1 MPEWLDID
9 PAVLRQLALQHDQ
22 VAAETREWAQP
33 PAEWLANFEPTYGKI
48 ANPVKEAL
56 ERYYDA
62 RLRAGEAL
70 AREHEQTA
78 ASLRESANAYERT
91 DAEAAA
97 SVGLS
102 GEDAGGRVG
111 TFGDPVTTGF
121 APNSTAP
128 NNPLGAPVVTGPGA
142 GTGAGPSTPPPGQMD
157 PATAGN
163 GAAAQGP
170 SGAPPGQSQNGVAAG
185 GVTATP
191 GTVPPA
197 EHTAGTGATPAGNA
211 VSGAPSGT
219 GTVPP
224 GGALV
229 GGPLGAGTGS
239 GDDRGTTTTPAGG
252 ANAQD
257 GTAVPVAGAPTPF
270 NSAVASAKDKE
281 AEPAYIV
288 GDAVNEDLL
297 IAKTLLGAV
306 LAATDEAVGITW
318 AVAVLRGPAG
328 AGLFITSNEGR
339 GWLPA
344 GLFLP
349 RQVSTPWLWDELLG
363 ADGEVAAP
371 WEGISDPARTL
382 VEFGRAWGAKANAVL
397 SAIASS
403 GPIDPVLR
411 SRLSEVAMQGLVEP
425 GSDLDLRV
433 LTPDTTDRLGLTGS
447 VPALESVAAVP
458 DAQVRRRVVELA
470 LDAHV
475 QLGRSVS
482 QHFDSSGSRAIRDR
496 ILAKVEVGEDVPA
509 SWWDDLRDAD
519 DLLAAEMVSQ
529 RLDVGRVDLGAIRV
543 DDEVSALRAM
553 VWDRRCNELVALL
566 AEEPGR
572 QVLRDAVY
580 AHQEILA
587 HPSFVAAPAAVATGT
602 EEQVVRPVAGGSGVS
617 APAEQAGTATE
628 SAPPSASGPPTG
640 AVAAP
645 ETGGPPRGVLPPS
658 VTPPPETRDSSF

>member
-33 PAEWLANFEPTYGKI
+33 PSEWLANFEPTYGKI

-78 ASLRESANAYERT
+78 ASLRESADAYERT

-97 SVGLS
+97 SVNRS
-102 GEDAGGRVG
+102 GEDIGGRVG
-111 TFGDPVTTGF
+111 TFGDPVTAGF

-128 NNPLGAPVVTGPGA
+128 NSQMGAPVVTGPGA
-142 GTGAGPSTPPPGQMD
+142 GAGFGPSTPPEQMN
-157 PATAGN
+157 PAAAAN
-163 GAAAQGP
+163 GAGQGP
-170 SGAPPGQSQNGVAAG
+170 SGAPPGQSQNGSAAG

-191 GTVPPA
+191 GTVPA
-197 EHTAGTGATPAGNA
+197 TEHTAGAGTAPAGNNA
-211 VSGAPSGT
+211 VSGAPSGA

-229 GGPLGAGTGS
+229 GGLPGVGAGS

-270 NSAVASAKDKE
+270 NSAVSSAKDKE

-297 IAKTLLGAV
+297 IAKTLLQAV

-382 VEFGRAWGAKANAVL
+382 AEFGRVWGAKANAVL

-403 GPIDPVLR
+403 GPIDPGLR

-447 VPALESVAAVP
+447 GPALESVAAVP
-458 DAQVRRRVVELA
+458 DAQVHRRIVELA
-470 LDAHV
+470 LDAHA

-496 ILAKVEVGEDVPA
+496 ILAKVQAGEDVPT
-509 SWWDDLRDAD
+509 SWWDELRDAD

-543 DDEVSALRAM
+543 DDEVNALRAM

-566 AEEPGR
+566 AEEPDR

-602 EEQVVRPVAGGSGVS
+602 EEQVVRPVAGGAGVS
-617 APAEQAGTATE
+617 APAEQAGAATE

-658 VTPPPETRDSSF
+658 VTPPPETRDSSS

>member
-33 PAEWLANFEPTYGKI
+33 PSEWLAKFEPTYGKI

-97 SVGLS
+97 SVNRS
-102 GEDAGGRVG
+102 GEDVGGRGG
-111 TFGDPVTTGF
+111 TFGDPASAGF
-121 APNSTAP
+121 APTSTGPNSR
-128 NNPLGAPVVTGPGA
+128 LGAPVVTGPGA
-142 GTGAGPSTPPPGQMD
+142 GAGFGPSTPPGQMD
-157 PATAGN
+157 PAAAAN
-163 GAAAQGP
+163 GAGQGP
-170 SGAPPGQSQNGVAAG
+170 SGAPPGQAQNGVVSG
-185 GVTATP
+185 GATATP
-191 GTVPPA
+191 GAAPPA
-197 EHTAGTGATPAGNA
+197 EHTAGTGTTPGA
-211 VSGAPSGT
+211 GAPAGT

-229 GGPLGAGTGS
+229 GGPLGSGTA
-239 GDDRGTTTTPAGG
+239 DDRGTTSPPSG

-257 GTAVPVAGAPTPF
+257 GTAVPVVGAPTPF

-297 IAKTLLGAV
+297 IARTLLGAV
-306 LAATDEAVGITW
+306 LAATEEAVGITW

-403 GPIDPVLR
+403 GPIDPGLR

-425 GSDLDLRV
+425 GADLDLRV

-458 DAQVRRRVVELA
+458 DAQVHRRCVELA
-470 LDAHV
+470 LDAHAQV
-475 QLGRSVS
+475 GRTVS

-496 ILAKVEVGEDVPA
+496 ILAKVEVREEVPA
-509 SWWDDLRDAD
+509 SWWEELRDAD
-519 DLLAAEMVSQ
+519 DLLAAAMVSQ
-529 RLDVGRVDLGAIRV
+529 RLDVTRVDLGAIRV

-566 AEEPGR
+566 AAEPNR

-580 AHQEILA
+580 AHQEILG
-587 HPSFVAAPAAVATGT
+587 HPSFVATPATVATGAD
-602 EEQVVRPVAGGSGVS
+602 EQVVRPAAGGSGVS
-617 APAEQAGTATE
+617 APAEQAGAPTE
-628 SAPPSASGPPTG
+628 SAAPSA
-640 AVAAP
+640 
-645 ETGGPPRGVLPPS
+645 GGPPSGAVVAPEAGGPPQGALPPS
-658 VTPPPETRDSSF
+658 VTQPPESRGASS

>member
-33 PAEWLANFEPTYGKI
+33 PSEWLANFEPTYGKI

-97 SVGLS
+97 SVNRS
-102 GEDAGGRVG
+102 GEDVGGRGG
-111 TFGDPVTTGF
+111 TFGDPATSGF
-121 APNSTAP
+121 APTSTAP
-128 NNPLGAPVVTGPGA
+128 NSQLGAPVATGPGA
-142 GTGAGPSTPPPGQMD
+142 GAGFGPSTPPGQMD
-157 PATAGN
+157 PAAAAN
-163 GAAAQGP
+163 GAGQGP
-170 SGAPPGQSQNGVAAG
+170 SGAPPGQNQNGAAPG
-185 GVTATP
+185 GVTAMP
-191 GTVPPA
+191 GAVPTT
-197 EHTAGTGATPAGNA
+197 EQTSGAGTAPGGNA
-211 VSGAPSGT
+211 VPGAPTGAGT
-219 GTVPP
+219 APP

-229 GGPLGAGTGS
+229 GGPLGAGS
-239 GDDRGTTTTPAGG
+239 GAADDRGTTTPPSG
-252 ANAQD
+252 ANAAQD
-257 GTAVPVAGAPTPF
+257 GTAVPVVGAPTPF

-288 GDAVNEDLL
+288 GDAVHEDLV

-371 WEGISDPARTL
+371 WEGIADPARTL

-397 SAIASS
+397 SAVASS
-403 GPIDPVLR
+403 GPIDPGLR
-411 SRLSEVAMQGLVEP
+411 SRLSEVAMEGLVGP
-425 GSDLDLRV
+425 GADLDLRV
-433 LTPDTTDRLGLTGS
+433 PTPDTTDRLGLTGS

-458 DAQVRRRVVELA
+458 DAQVRKRCMELA
-470 LDAHV
+470 LDAHAQV
-475 QLGRSVS
+475 GRTVS

-496 ILAKVEVGEDVPA
+496 ILAKVEAREEVPA
-509 SWWDDLRDAD
+509 SWWEELRDAD

-566 AEEPGR
+566 AEDPSR

-580 AHQEILA
+580 AHQEIIG
-587 HPSFVAAPAAVATGT
+587 HPSFVAVPAAVTTGA
-602 EEQVVRPVAGGSGVS
+602 EDQVVRPVAGGSGVS
-617 APAEQAGTATE
+617 APAEQAGTPVEPA
-628 SAPPSASGPPTG
+628 APSA
-640 AVAAP
+640 
-645 ETGGPPRGVLPPS
+645 GGPPSGTVVAPNAGGPPPGALPPS
-658 VTPPPETRDSSF
+658 VTPPPESRGASS

>member
-1 MPEWLDID
+1 MPDWLDID
-9 PAVLRQLALQHDQ
+9 PAVLRQLAGQHDQ

-33 PAEWLANFEPTYGKI
+33 PSEWLANFEPTYGKI

-78 ASLRESANAYERT
+78 ASLRESADAYERT
-91 DAEAAA
+91 DAEAAV
-97 SVGLS
+97 SVSGS
-102 GEDAGGRVG
+102 GENIGGPGG
-111 TFGDPVTTGF
+111 TFGDPVPG
-121 APNSTAP
+121 
-128 NNPLGAPVVTGPGA
+128 LGAPIS
-142 GTGAGPSTPPPGQMD
+142 AGPNNQVGIPGGPNGSSASPLPPSSPTPPGQMD
-157 PATAGN
+157 PAVAAN
-163 GAAAQGP
+163 GGGQGP
-170 SGAPPGQSQNGVAAG
+170 SGAAPGQGQNGVVPG
-185 GVTATP
+185 GTTATP

-197 EHTAGTGATPAGNA
+197 EHTAGAGAAPAAGA
-211 VSGAPSGT
+211 VSGGPGA

-224 GGALV
+224 GGALI
-229 GGPLGAGTGS
+229 GGPLGAGS
-239 GDDRGTTTTPAGG
+239 GDDRGSTTTPPSG

-257 GTAVPVAGAPTPF
+257 GAPVPVVGAPTPF
-270 NSAVASAKDKE
+270 NSAVASAKDQE

-288 GDAVNEDLL
+288 GDAVNEDLV

-306 LAATDEAVGITW
+306 LAATDGAVGITW

-363 ADGEVAAP
+363 ADGDTAAP
-371 WEGISDPARTL
+371 WEGISDPARIL

-397 SAIASS
+397 SAVASS
-403 GPIDPVLR
+403 GPIDPGLR

-433 LTPDTTDRLGLTGS
+433 VTPDTTDRLGLTGS

-458 DAQVRRRVVELA
+458 DVQVHTRCVELA
-470 LDAHV
+470 LDAHAQV
-475 QLGRSVS
+475 GRSVLG
-482 QHFDSSGSRAIRDR
+482 HFDTSGSRALRDR
-496 ILAKVEVGEDVPA
+496 ILARVEVGEDVPQ
-509 SWWDDLRDAD
+509 SWWEELRDAD
-519 DLLAAEMVSQ
+519 DLLAAAMISQ
-529 RLDVGRVDLGAIRV
+529 RVDVGRVDLGAIRV
-543 DDEVSALRAM
+543 DDEVNALRAM

-566 AEEPGR
+566 AEEPNR

-580 AHQEILA
+580 AHHEILD
-587 HPSFVAAPAAVATGT
+587 HPSFVAAPAAVAAGT
-602 EEQVVRPVAGGSGVS
+602 EDQVVRPAGGVSGVS
-617 APAEQAGTATE
+617 APVEQTGAAAE
-628 SAPPSASGPPTG
+628 SAPPNAVGPPPG

-645 ETGGPPRGVLPPS
+645 EAGGPPRGAMPPS
-658 VTPPPETRDSSF
+658 VTPPPESRGTSS